1 MSENFLFVIP
11 TARIGG
17 AERVMFNLVSYLLEQ
32 KQEVTLVTMSHG
44 KHKNGWNELEGFDN
58 FHWIAGNYKSEK
70 SSLAPITAK
79 LLSLNNKFKYD
90 YIVSSHA
97 HVNSYLST
105 LKKLGLFKSSVLI
118 SRESSVVF
126 ERYGGLT
133 GLAYKL
139 AYRFLYGEQD
149 LLICQTEL
157 MKNSLIGNLGFK
169 PVRKIEVL
177 HNPVNINYINS
188 CISSTSKEKTI
199 VACGRLFEIK
209 QFDLL
214 IDAFSMF
221 SRKNPD
227 YKLMILG
234 EGRLR
239 AELEVQ
245 AKKLKISEKVIFM
258 GNVNNPFEWFAK
270 SEIGIISSRIEGFP
284 NVLLEMMASGISQ
297 LVTTP
302 CTDGLDK
309 IPNLIITEDT
319 STQSILDG
327 LNKAVLLNSD
337 SSPIYKNHILKNHTV
352 DKFWLNILQMLKD

>member
-1 MSENFLFVIP
+1 MSEKFLFVIP

-32 KQEVTLVTMSHG
+32 EKEVTLVTMSHG
-44 KHKNGWNELEGFDN
+44 KHKNGWTELEGFNN
-58 FHWIAGNYKSEK
+58 FHWIVGNYKSEK

-79 LLSLNNKFKYD
+79 LLLLNTKIEYN
-90 YIVSSHA
+90 YIFSSHA
-97 HVNSYLST
+97 HINSYLST

-126 ERYGGLT
+126 ERYEGLI

-157 MKNSLIGNLGFK
+157 MKNSLIKNLGFK

-177 HNPVNINYINS
+177 HNPVNTKYINS
-188 CISSTSKEKTI
+188 CITSTLKEKII

-214 IDAFSMF
+214 IDAFSIF
-221 SRKNPD
+221 SRKNPE

-234 EGRLR
+234 EGVLR
-239 AELEVQ
+239 TKLEAQAES
-245 AKKLKISEKVIFM
+245 LKISEKVIFM
-258 GNVNNPFEWFAK
+258 GNVNNPFEWFAR

-284 NVLLEMMASGISQ
+284 NVLLEMMASGVSQ

-302 CTDGLDK
+302 CTDGLDA

-319 STQSILDG
+319 SKQSILNG
-327 LNKAVLLNSD
+327 LNKAVSLNND
-337 SSPIYKNHILKNHTV
+337 SSHIYKKHILENHSV
-352 DKFWLNILQMLKD
+352 NNFWIKVLQKLKI